1 MSVELFYSHAVT
13 TVPDVVSTH
22 FPGAIGLT
30 DFLDRKRIWLQG
42 HGFRPGDALAVTA
55 CCRDEIVSE
64 FRAEVRRQWN
74 WAFDFSSLSALPLA
88 GATGIR
94 AAIDHAP
101 RIMGHPEIV
110 VFALPHVGIL
120 EDGTAGHVMRRGRS
134 RPTTACGSLM
144 AAQRWAAATAHDPTA
159 TDLVIDPTDAEQ
171 SLVRIHLR
179 RQLGDFSTM
188 SPIALTE
195 HVRELMLRGLWRQF
209 TELTD
214 TLTVDVALISAV
226 LVHGHDG
233 DYVQPKVIRL
243 RRAGAVS
250 ETSGGV

>member
-1 MSVELFYSHAVT
+1 MA
-13 TVPDVVSTH
+13 TVPDVVSAH
-22 FPGAIGLT
+22 FPGAIDLT
-30 DFLDRKRIWLQG
+30 EFLERKRVWLHG
-42 HGFRPGDALAVTA
+42 HGFRPGDALAMTA
-55 CCRDEIVSE
+55 CCRDEIVAE

-74 WAFDFSSLSALPLA
+74 WAFDFSSLSGLPLA

-134 RPTTACGSLM
+134 RATTACGSLM
-144 AAQRWAAATAHDPTA
+144 AAQRWAAETRHDPTA
-159 TDLVIDPTDAEQ
+159 TDVVIDPTDAEQ
-171 SLVRIHLR
+171 SLVRVHLR
-179 RQLGDFSTM
+179 RELGDFSTL
-188 SPIALTE
+188 SPITLTE
-195 HVRELMLRGLWRQF
+195 RVRELMLTDLWLQF
-209 TELTD
+209 TALTD
-214 TLTVDVALISAV
+214 TLTVDVAVISGI